1 MNLQRLESLGPLQRL
16 RELKFTKHIITC
28 HSNGREMN
36 EIRIVKKMAQITIL
50 FHLLDRLCNGE
61 LPEAGRKAVKSLI
74 AQLNKEIDDIKRT

>member
-1 MNLQRLESLGPLQRL
+1 
-16 RELKFTKHIITC
+16 
-28 HSNGREMN
+28 MN

-61 LPEAGRKAVKSLI
+61 LPEAGRRAVKSLI